1 MDLFIDRPWEMASG
15 YRACLMQNA
24 TMTMCVYVCV
34 AQIES
39 LIAEN
44 YGHFMTNYLSYTT
57 HNTNK
62 TDTIIHVLLITQFH
76 ANYNF
81 ILSVRTVTFLLSLR
95 IEQ

>member
-1 MDLFIDRPWEMASG
+1 MGNGIGLSRVPDAECHNDD
-15 YRACLMQNA
+15 
-24 TMTMCVYVCV
+24 VCV

-39 LIAEN
+39 LIAEY

-81 ILSVRTVTFLLSLR
+81 ILSVRTVTFLLSLH